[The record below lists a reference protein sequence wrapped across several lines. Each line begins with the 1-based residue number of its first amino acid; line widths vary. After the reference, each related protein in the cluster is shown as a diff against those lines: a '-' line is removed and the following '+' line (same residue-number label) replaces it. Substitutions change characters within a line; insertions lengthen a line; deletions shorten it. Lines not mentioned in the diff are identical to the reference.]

1 MENWRYGSIT
11 EDKKVTFSFTDENGI
26 TYALADLLGYGVKF
40 VDTDGRVILKA
51 GTIDGYD
58 AAAAVQIQPTEIQI
72 NLPAELCPKKNVQVK
87 AITIIE
93 IADPNMP
100 AGKYTD
106 ISDNPV
112 TLYQCIRD
120 NVNC

>member
-1 MENWRYGSIT
+1 MKANATKQPEPFIRYG
-11 EDKKVTFSFTDENGI
+11 
-26 TYALADLLGYGVKF
+26 
-40 VDTDGRVILKA
+40 
-51 GTIDGYD
+51 
-58 AAAAVQIQPTEIQI
+58 Q
-72 NLPAELCPKKNVQVK
+72 LPAELCPKKHVQVK

-93 IADPNMP
+93 IADPGMP